1 MQVEFPL
8 NCSSDLIQLH
18 EQLSIDYQNKYKYV
32 IFKNIWQERKSRLT
46 TICYQYESF
55 DMQPIRFKSPDRK
68 NLTRTTGSKRH
79 MNVGLIQLEFQ

>member
-32 IFKNIWQERKSRLT
+32 IFKNIRQERKSSQK
-46 TICYQYESF
+46 Y
-55 DMQPIRFKSPDRK
+55 M
-68 NLTRTTGSKRH
+68 TGKKK
-79 MNVGLIQLEFQ
+79 